1 MQVYTG
7 ALHSGRGRV
16 SQCGGLWWQEAEQQ
30 GRTLE
35 AAASRA
41 QSRLEEESWV
51 PMECREPLDRGPI
64 ISTTSSSSVTIFSA
78 TTYSPAPCT
87 VLCYQINGIVL
98 TTSLKPRI
106 LLVNTPSHAQPCR
119 RLPGH
124 PLVHEASEVHP
135 SQA

>member
-1 MQVYTG
+1 MGLYAAWSTQYNRKGGVWQC
-7 ALHSGRGRV
+7 RGV
-16 SQCGGLWWQEAEQQ
+16 WWQGSEEQ

-78 TTYSPAPCT
+78 TTYSPAPST
-87 VLCYQINGIVL
+87 AQRQQID
-98 TTSLKPRI
+98 
-106 LLVNTPSHAQPCR
+106 
-119 RLPGH
+119 
-124 PLVHEASEVHP
+124 
-135 SQA
+135 